1 MKKNNNHYKKFSP
14 ARQYDFVREGKKDVV
29 MDNDIKQ
36 YIIDETKDIL
46 KILYPEYLQK
56 ETENE

>member
-1 MKKNNNHYKKFSP
+1 LT
-14 ARQYDFVREGKKDVV
+14 EGKKDVV